1 MLVLDVM
8 TSEAARGFPGIQ
20 GAQAMTWS
28 LDPHHTSVAFSAKHL
43 GVATVRGSFGQVTA
57 NLELD
62 DPNDPTT
69 GSGSV
74 TIQAASLT
82 TGSEMRDGHLKG
94 PDFLDVEKYPE
105 IVFTLKSIAPDGDHY
120 KVTGDLTIKDVTK
133 EITLDYEHS
142 GSVVDPYG
150 NTKVGGTLTG
160 TINRSDWG
168 LTWNVPLGGG
178 GLLVGEKVKL
188 EIDGELG
195 LDKPAEAE
203 PATAEAAASATA

>member
-1 MLVLDVM
+1 
-8 TSEAARGFPGIQ
+8 
-20 GAQAMTWS
+20 MTWS

>member
-8 TSEAARGFPGIQ
+8 TSEAARGSPGIQ
-20 GAQAMTWS
+20 GAHDMTWS

-57 NLELD
+57 NLELN

-69 GSGSV
+69 GGGSV
-74 TIQAASLT
+74 TIQSASLT

-94 PDFLDVEKYPE
+94 PDFLEVEKYPE
-105 IVFTLKSIAPDGDHY
+105 IVFTLKSIAPDGDNF

-133 EITLDYEHS
+133 EITLDYEHN

-178 GLLVGEKVKL
+178 GFLVSEKVKL

-203 PATAEAAASATA
+203 PATAEAPASATA

>member
-1 MLVLDVM
+1 
-8 TSEAARGFPGIQ
+8 
-20 GAQAMTWS
+20 MTWS

-57 NLELD
+57 NLELN

-69 GSGSV
+69 GGGSV

-105 IVFTLKSIAPDGDHY
+105 IVFTLKSIKPDGDNF

-168 LTWNVPLGGG
+168 LTWNVALGGG
-178 GLLVGEKVKL
+178 GFLVSEKVKL

>member
-1 MLVLDVM
+1 
-8 TSEAARGFPGIQ
+8 
-20 GAQAMTWS
+20 MTWS
-28 LDPHHTSVAFSAKHL
+28 LDPHHTSVTFSAKHL

-57 NLELD
+57 DLELD

-69 GSGSV
+69 GSGTV
-74 TIQAASLT
+74 IVKAASIT
-82 TGSEMRDGHLKG
+82 TGSEQRDGHLKSG
-94 PDFLDVEKYPE
+94 DFLDAEKYPE
-105 IVFTLKSIAPDGDHY
+105 IVFNLKSITPDGDHY
-120 KVTGDLTIKDVTK
+120 KVTGDLTIKGVAR

-142 GSVVDPYG
+142 GSVIDPYG

-160 TINRSDWG
+160 TINRTDWG
-168 LTWNVPLGGG
+168 LSWNVPLGGG

-203 PATAEAAASATA
+203 PAAAEAAAGTTA